1 MYLKLTP
8 KNTLWIGIGIILFYY
23 FLTKFNFIQGSSQTI
38 GTVAPQLIPGSVLP
52 ATIEFKTVTGSY
64 SFYGAPNVKYEDL
77 QALTVIYKTDNP
89 SKAYVYSFLGFWH
102 EGLLLCLIPLAL
114 WSAFMLS
121 FFSNE
126 HSFIVSLFGKRKI
139 IAQKKE
145 ESENKQLKKT

>member
-64 SFYGAPNVKYEDL
+64 SFYGAPNVKYED
-77 QALTVIYKTDNP
+77 
-89 SKAYVYSFLGFWH
+89 
-102 EGLLLCLIPLAL
+102 
-114 WSAFMLS
+114 
-121 FFSNE
+121 
-126 HSFIVSLFGKRKI
+126 
-139 IAQKKE
+139 
-145 ESENKQLKKT
+145 